1 MKVKV
6 CEEKGAVI
14 GLEANSY
21 IRSHAERK
29 LPAAKLSMK
38 EAREK
43 LKNGFEAETERLCL
57 IPVDNT
63 ETLAYEFS
71 GEYGGSTYYVYIDA
85 VNGSECELFTVVG
98 SNQGRALM

>member
-1 MKVKV
+1 M
-6 CEEKGAVI
+6 I
-14 GLEANSY
+14 
-21 IRSHAERK
+21 
-29 LPAAKLSMK
+29 